1 MIELG
6 DIGLKLSLVF
16 SLYIIVASIMGIKN
30 RIGQFLVSSHRAIYS
45 SFLLIS
51 LAMFILAQ
59 ALITK
64 NYELKYVAEHVSNH
78 LPVFYAITALWA
90 GQSGSLLLWVWLLS
104 LFSVVVVLQNRHKNQ
119 TLHMLPYVNVI
130 LASIQLFF
138 LIILVFTS
146 SPFERSAFHIFEGQ
160 GLNPLLQNPGMIFH
174 PPTLYL
180 GYVGF
185 AIPFAFAIAALIT
198 RRLDNEWIKTTRRWT
213 LFSWLFLSIGIL
225 LGAKWAYVELGWGG
239 YWAWDP
245 VENASLLPWLTGTAF
260 LHSVMIQER
269 KDMLKIWNMSLIV
282 MTFLL
287 TIFGTFVTRSGI
299 ISSVHSFGNSNLGP
313 LFLIFMLWVVLGAS
327 YLIVSRRKELRSRNQ
342 LDSVLSR
349 ESSFLFN
356 NLILVA
362 ATFAILWGTLFPILS
377 EAVRGIKIT
386 VGPPFFNTVNVPIAI
401 ALILLTGICPLI
413 SWRKATLN
421 NFLRNFLIPSGV
433 FFTALII
440 LLITGMR
447 QIAPLLTFSLSA
459 FVLSSI
465 FLEFYRG
472 TRSRIRYHNE
482 MIFTAFKNLVL
493 KYRRRYGGYIVHT
506 GMILIFVGI
515 AGSSAFKIEKEKLM
529 KKGDNLKIANYEL
542 TFMGLDQY
550 NTPNAQVSTAS
561 FRVKNGPNYEGIATP
576 SKHYHPLQKQTM
588 TEVYIS
594 SSLRDDLYLILG
606 KINANGS
613 VFIKAE
619 IIPLV
624 AWIWIGG
631 YILIAGTLFTMW
643 PSKRRKSVPETKPL
657 AKKNKAFVQ
666 LPQA

>member
-6 DIGLKLSLVF
+6 SIGLKLSLVF
-16 SLYIIVASIMGIKN
+16 SIYIIIASFTGIKN
-30 RIGQFLVSSHRAIYS
+30 RMGQFLVSSHRAIYS

-51 LAMFILAQ
+51 LAMIILTQ

-104 LFSVVVVLQNRHKNQ
+104 LFGVIVVLQNRHKSQNQ
-119 TLHMLPYVNVI
+119 YTLPYVNLV
-130 LASIQLFF
+130 LGSIQLFF

-146 SPFERSAFHIFEGQ
+146 DPFEKATFHILEGQ

-269 KDMLKIWNMSLIV
+269 KDMLKIWNMVLIV
-282 MTFLL
+282 LTFLL

-313 LFLIFMLWVVLGAS
+313 LFLLFMFWAIVSAT
-327 YLIVSRRKELRSRNQ
+327 YLIISRREDLRSRNQ

-356 NLILVA
+356 NLIFVA
-362 ATFAILWGTLFPILS
+362 ATFAILWGTLFPIIS

-413 SWRKATLN
+413 SWRKATMN
-421 NFLRNFLIPSGV
+421 NFLRNFLIPSAV
-433 FFTALII
+433 FFTALI
-440 LLITGMR
+440 LLFAVGIR
-447 QIAPLLTFSLSA
+447 KVAPLLTFSLSA
-459 FVLSSI
+459 FVLTSI
-465 FLEFYRG
+465 FFEFYRG
-472 TRSRIRYHNE
+472 TLSRIRYHDEN
-482 MIFTAFKNLVL
+482 IFTGFKNLIF
-493 KYRRRYGGYIVHT
+493 KHRKRYGGYVVHT
-506 GMILIFVGI
+506 GMILIFIGI
-515 AGSSAFKIEKEKLM
+515 AGSSSFKTEKEKTM
-529 KKGDNLKIANYEL
+529 KKGDTIKIANYEL
-542 TFMGLDQY
+542 TFTGLDQY

-561 FRVKNGPNYEGIATP
+561 FRIKNGNKYEGLATP

-594 SSLRDDLYLILG
+594 SNLREDLYLILG
-606 KINANGS
+606 SINTNGS

-631 YILIAGTLFTMW
+631 YILIVGTLFAMW
-643 PSKRRKSVPETKPL
+643 PSKKKKSFLETKPL
-657 AKKNKAFVQ
+657 AKKNKEFVQ
-666 LPQA
+666 LPQV